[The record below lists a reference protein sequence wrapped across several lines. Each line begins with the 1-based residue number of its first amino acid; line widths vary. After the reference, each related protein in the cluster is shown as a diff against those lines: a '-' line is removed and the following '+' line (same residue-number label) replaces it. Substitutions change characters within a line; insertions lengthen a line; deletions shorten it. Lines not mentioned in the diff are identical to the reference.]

1 MPAMSNRADALRAFG
16 TKIAQSV
23 ATASATLRRA
33 LARLVT
39 SGGNQRVAERRTR

>member
-1 MPAMSNRADALRAFG
+1 MPALPNARDSLRASASK
-16 TKIAQSV
+16 TAQSV

-39 SGGNQRVAERRTR
+39 NGGGQPGPERRTR